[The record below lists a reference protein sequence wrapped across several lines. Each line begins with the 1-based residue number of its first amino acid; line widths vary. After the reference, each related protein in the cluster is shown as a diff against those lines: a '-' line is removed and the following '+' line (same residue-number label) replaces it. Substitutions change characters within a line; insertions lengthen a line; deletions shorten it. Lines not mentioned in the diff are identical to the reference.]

1 MKGAN
6 DFWMTPTP
14 PFWYFLPSLAILIS
28 SNDLYFSQCTNDMT
42 FSISA
47 DTDNHRYNPIFISA
61 DTDKKPIQ
69 IFLYRPI
76 PIPITDITSFVIYAF
91 FIMLNVYFLASK
103 LGDAGGAS
111 TPTHF
116 CPSRG
121 FLLWIS
127 TFFWVKSPSC
137 TSTIY
142 LTLVLMSISVG
153 LPIWHSVSA
162 DTDNRYR

>member
-1 MKGAN
+1 MCVCGCG
-6 DFWMTPTP
+6 WV
-14 PFWYFLPSLAILIS
+14 SLGMCGCALVCGS
-28 SNDLYFSQCTNDMT
+28 GQCTNNMT
-42 FSISA
+42 FS
-47 DTDNHRYNPIFISA
+47 ISA

-69 IFLYRPI
+69 NCLYRPI
-76 PIPITDITSFVIYAF
+76 LILITDITSFVIYAF
-91 FIMLNVYFLASK
+91 FIMLNVYCLASK

-111 TPTHF
+111 APSLF
-116 CPSRG
+116 CPPWG
-121 FLLWIS
+121 FLLLI
-127 TFFWVKSPSC
+127 TMFFGVKSPSC

>member
-1 MKGAN
+1 MG
-6 DFWMTPTP
+6 FWCK
-14 PFWYFLPSLAILIS
+14 FQLDLLSVS
-28 SNDLYFSQCTNDMT
+28 STQQCTNDMT

-91 FIMLNVYFLASK
+91 FIMLNVYCCASK
-103 LGDAGGAS
+103 VGDAGGATAPS
-111 TPTHF
+111 LF
-116 CPSRG
+116 CPPWG
-121 FLLWIS
+121 FLLLIT
-127 TFFWVKSPSC
+127 TFFGVKSPSC

-142 LTLVLMSISVG
+142 LTLVLMSILVG
-153 LPIWHSVSA
+153 MPIWHSVSA
-162 DTDNRYR
+162 DTDNWYR